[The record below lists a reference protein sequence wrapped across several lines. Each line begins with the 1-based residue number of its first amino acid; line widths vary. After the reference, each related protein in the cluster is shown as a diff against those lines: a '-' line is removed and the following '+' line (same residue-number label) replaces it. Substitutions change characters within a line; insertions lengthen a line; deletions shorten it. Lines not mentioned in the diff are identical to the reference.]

1 MTKLKL
7 TSIHDDKPVRLTV
20 SLPATLHRD
29 LVAYAEILAR
39 IRQDRRTGEIDR
51 AHVGEIHR
59 ERSGVRQSASRRE
72 IRCLQED
79 ADDPLIRR
87 FPGYFAPPRK
97 ERPTAFFP
105 RSR

>member
-59 ERSGVRQSASRRE
+59 KRSGVRQRAPRARKNFLKSKRRHPIKKHWSR
-72 IRCLQED
+72 
-79 ADDPLIRR
+79 
-87 FPGYFAPPRK
+87 
-97 ERPTAFFP
+97 
-105 RSR
+105 